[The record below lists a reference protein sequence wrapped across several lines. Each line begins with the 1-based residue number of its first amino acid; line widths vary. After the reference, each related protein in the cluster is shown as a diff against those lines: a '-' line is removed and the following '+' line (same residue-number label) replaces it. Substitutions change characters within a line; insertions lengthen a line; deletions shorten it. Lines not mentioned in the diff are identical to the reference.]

1 VTASAA
7 TSFRAPT
14 LYQRFSEYGTATLQ
28 PEAGRNVE
36 AGLRWAAGGH
46 ELSATMWRNRL
57 RQLIAFGAAGPC
69 ASPFGCF
76 ENIGRAQYEGVT
88 LAGRTTLG
96 AWALNASV
104 DWHDPRNLDTGLLLV
119 RRARKLANLGV
130 QTTWAGW
137 LLGLEVQAADARFDN
152 TANTQRMGG
161 YALVNLSVAKPLGAG
176 LVLEGRID
184 NAGDKAYEVARTYAN
199 ARRAAQVTL
208 RWTMP

>member
-1 VTASAA
+1 MCIRDS
-7 TSFRAPT
+7 
-14 LYQRFSEYGTATLQ
+14 
-28 PEAGRNVE
+28 
-36 AGLRWAAGGH
+36 
-46 ELSATMWRNRL
+46 SATVWRNRL

-69 ASPFGCF
+69 ASAFGCY
-76 ENIGRAQYEGVT
+76 ENIGRAQYEGLT

-96 AWALNASV
+96 AWLFQGSV
-104 DWHDPRNLDTGLLLV
+104 DWHDPRNLDTDQVLV
-119 RRARKLANLGV
+119 RRARQLANLGV

-137 LLGLEVQAADARFDN
+137 LLGLELQAAGARFDN

-184 NAGDKAYEVARTYAN
+184 NAGDKAYEVARTFAS
-199 ARRAAQVTL
+199 AGRAAQVTL